1 MESAQAFGQALR
13 DLRQARGLTQEN
25 LAFEAGLER
34 VFISM
39 LERGVRQP
47 TFTTILK
54 LAAALECTASE
65 LVERAERLLR

>member
-1 MESAQAFGQALR
+1 MESAQVFGQALR
-13 DLRQARGLTQEN
+13 DLRQAQGWTQET

-47 TFTTILK
+47 TFTAVLK
-54 LAAALECTASE
+54 LAAALDCSASE
-65 LVERAERLLR
+65 LVGRAERLLR

>member
-13 DLRQARGLTQEN
+13 GLRQARGWTQET
-25 LAFEAGLER
+25 LAFEAGVER
-34 VFISM
+34 VFVSM

-54 LAAALECTASE
+54 LAAALGCPASE
-65 LVERAERLLR
+65 LVGRAERLLR

>member
-13 DLRQARGLTQEN
+13 DLRQAQGWTQET

-47 TFTTILK
+47 TFTAVLK
-54 LAAALECTASE
+54 LAAALDCSASE
-65 LVERAERLLR
+65 LVGRAERLLR

>member
-1 MESAQAFGQALR
+1 M
-13 DLRQARGLTQEN
+13 TQEN

-39 LERGVRQP
+39 LEHGVRQP